1 MSFVDDL
8 KRLDASNIG
17 NWPVAFKGLAIGVL
31 SLAVLGA
38 GAWFDTRGQLA
49 TLSKDQAKEVELKK
63 TFEEKQLKAVSLNA
77 YKKQMEDMQ
86 KVFGEMLRQLPSKT
100 EVAALLVDISQVG
113 VAAGLEFELFKPEP
127 EIPVEFYA
135 ELPIKVRV
143 NGNYHQFGSFVSGV
157 AALPRIVTLHD
168 FVITQAKDA
177 KAKDSKRKGPLI
189 MEATAKTYRYLDEEE
204 IAAESAKKKER
215 DAKDKKKKKK

>member
-1 MSFVDDL
+1 MSFVDEM
-8 KRLDASNIG
+8 KKLDVNNIG
-17 NWPVAFKGLAIGVL
+17 TWPIAFKGIAIGFVCL
-31 SLAVLGA
+31 TVLGI
-38 GAWFDTRGQLA
+38 GIYFDTLGQVNVLRQA
-49 TLSKDQAKEVELKK
+49 QSKEAELKS
-63 TFEEKQLKAVSLNA
+63 TFEEKQAKAVGLIA

-113 VAAGLEFELFKPEP
+113 VASGLEFELFKPEP

-135 ELPIKVRV
+135 ELPIKIRV
-143 NGNYHQFGSFVSGV
+143 NGNFHQFGSFVSGV

-168 FVITQAKDA
+168 FVISQAKD
-177 KAKDSKRKGPLI
+177 SGKRKGNLS

-204 IAAESAKKKER
+204 INQEQAKK
-215 DAKDKKKKKK
+215 KDKKKK

>member
-1 MSFVDDL
+1 MSFVDEM
-8 KRLDASNIG
+8 KRLDVNNIG
-17 NWPVAFKGLAIGVL
+17 TWPMVFKGVAIAVVC
-31 SLAVLGA
+31 ATVLGL
-38 GAWFDTRGQLA
+38 GIYFDTLEQVNMLR
-49 TLSKDQAKEVELKK
+49 QAQGKEAELKK
-63 TFEEKQLKAVSLNA
+63 TFEEKQAKAVSLDA

-113 VAAGLEFELFKPEP
+113 VASGLEFELFKPEP

-135 ELPIKVRV
+135 ELPIKIRV
-143 NGNYHQFGSFVSGV
+143 NGNFHQFGAFVSGV

-168 FVITQAKDA
+168 FVITQIKDGGQ
-177 KAKDSKRKGPLI
+177 KGKRRGHLM

-204 IAAESAKKKER
+204 ITQEQAKK
-215 DAKDKKKKKK
+215 KDKKKK